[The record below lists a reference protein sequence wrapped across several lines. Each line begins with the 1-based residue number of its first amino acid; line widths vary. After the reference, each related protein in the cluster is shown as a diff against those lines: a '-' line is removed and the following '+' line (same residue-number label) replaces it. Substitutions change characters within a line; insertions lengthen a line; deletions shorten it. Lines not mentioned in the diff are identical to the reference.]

1 MPLQVLERPRYTCS
15 LPSIKEKPMNAK
27 LQAAVMS
34 YLRTALS
41 AILGAYIAG
50 QTDPKLLASLALSA
64 VAGPLLRA
72 LNPKDASFGRIAK

>member
-1 MPLQVLERPRYTCS
+1 
-15 LPSIKEKPMNAK
+15 MNAK

-41 AILGAYIAG
+41 AILGAYLAG

>member
-1 MPLQVLERPRYTCS
+1 
-15 LPSIKEKPMNAK
+15 MNAK
-27 LQAAVMS
+27 IQAIVMS

-72 LNPKDASFGRIAK
+72 LNPKDAAFGRTAK

>member
-1 MPLQVLERPRYTCS
+1 
-15 LPSIKEKPMNAK
+15 MNAK
-27 LQAAVMS
+27 LQAAIMS

-72 LNPKDASFGRIAK
+72 LNPNDAAFGRTAK

>member
-1 MPLQVLERPRYTCS
+1 MPLQALERPRYTCS
-15 LPSIKEKPMNAK
+15 LPLTKGKPMKAK
-27 LQAAVMS
+27 LLAAGMS

-50 QTDPKLLASLALSA
+50 QTDPKLLASLAVSA

-72 LNPKDASFGRIAK
+72 LNPNDATFGRVSK

>member
-1 MPLQVLERPRYTCS
+1 
-15 LPSIKEKPMNAK
+15 MNAK
-27 LQAAVMS
+27 IQAIVMS

>member
-1 MPLQVLERPRYTCS
+1 
-15 LPSIKEKPMNAK
+15 MNAK
-27 LQAAVMS
+27 LQAAIMS

-72 LNPKDASFGRIAK
+72 LNPKDAAFGRTAK

>member
-1 MPLQVLERPRYTCS
+1 
-15 LPSIKEKPMNAK
+15 MNAK
-27 LQAAVMS
+27 IQAIVMS

-41 AILGAYIAG
+41 AMLGAYIAG

-72 LNPKDASFGRIAK
+72 LNPKDASFGRVAK

>member
-1 MPLQVLERPRYTCS
+1 MKQMKCAL
-15 LPSIKEKPMNAK
+15 
-27 LQAAVMS
+27 MS

-64 VAGPLLRA
+64 LAAPLLRA
-72 LNPKDASFGRIAK
+72 LNPNDPAFGRTAKA

>member
-1 MPLQVLERPRYTCS
+1 MPLQVLERPHYTCS
-15 LPSIKEKPMNAK
+15 LPSIKGKPMNAK

-72 LNPKDASFGRIAK
+72 LNPNDASFGRIAK

>member
-1 MPLQVLERPRYTCS
+1 
-15 LPSIKEKPMNAK
+15 MNAK
-27 LQAAVMS
+27 LQAIVMS

-72 LNPKDASFGRIAK
+72 LNPKDAAFGRTAK

>member
-1 MPLQVLERPRYTCS
+1 
-15 LPSIKEKPMNAK
+15 MNAK
-27 LQAAVMS
+27 LQAIVMS

-72 LNPKDASFGRIAK
+72 LNPKDASFGRTAK

>member
-1 MPLQVLERPRYTCS
+1 
-15 LPSIKEKPMNAK
+15 
-27 LQAAVMS
+27 MS

-64 VAGPLLRA
+64 IAAPLLVA
-72 LNPKDASFGRIAK
+72 LNPNDPTFGRVKKA

>member
-1 MPLQVLERPRYTCS
+1 MKQMKCAL
-15 LPSIKEKPMNAK
+15 
-27 LQAAVMS
+27 MS

-64 VAGPLLRA
+64 IAAPLLVA
-72 LNPKDASFGRIAK
+72 LNPNDPTFGRVKKA

>member
-1 MPLQVLERPRYTCS
+1 
-15 LPSIKEKPMNAK
+15 MNAK
-27 LQAAVMS
+27 IQAAVMS

-72 LNPKDASFGRIAK
+72 LNPKDASFGRVAK

>member
-1 MPLQVLERPRYTCS
+1 
-15 LPSIKEKPMNAK
+15 MNAK
-27 LQAAVMS
+27 IQAIVMS

-50 QTDPKLLASLALSA
+50 QTDQKLLGSLALSA

-72 LNPKDASFGRIAK
+72 LNPKDAAFGRIAK

>member
-1 MPLQVLERPRYTCS
+1 
-15 LPSIKEKPMNAK
+15 MNAK
-27 LQAAVMS
+27 LQAAIMS